1 MYITYKKDT
10 DASMLEDEK
19 KNVMQ
24 GAEDSKG
31 SNLTKFVLQSSKK
44 SQKQSNR
51 LRRHQIPLL
60 TGSEGNEMTKK
71 MVADGGT
78 SEVEKRQVHMNL
90 VLPCF
95 L

>member
-10 DASMLEDEK
+10 DTSMLEDEK

-44 SQKQSNR
+44 SQKP
-51 LRRHQIPLL
+51 I
-60 TGSEGNEMTKK
+60 
-71 MVADGGT
+71 
-78 SEVEKRQVHMNL
+78 
-90 VLPCF
+90 
-95 L
+95 